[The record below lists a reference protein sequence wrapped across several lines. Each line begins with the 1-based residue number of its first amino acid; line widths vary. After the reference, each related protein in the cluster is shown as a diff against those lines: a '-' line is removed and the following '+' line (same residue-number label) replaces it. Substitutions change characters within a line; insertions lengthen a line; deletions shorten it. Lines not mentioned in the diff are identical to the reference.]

1 MPAQRL
7 PPLRVSG
14 STACVDPMAEVSVQ
28 AVQFLAWQVLAAS
41 FLLSAFAGVL
51 IHRGH
56 FCTMGAISDWV
67 LMRDA
72 SRLRQWA
79 LALAVAIAGFG
90 ALAYAG
96 WISPLQT
103 IYASPRISWLSA
115 VVGGAMFGVGMVLAS
130 GCSSK
135 SLVRLAGGNLKS
147 LVVLLAMAVSAL
159 AAMRGLTAVW
169 RVHGLDVVALDMPH
183 GPFAGQWLSA
193 ATAWSLPEGVGA
205 AAALVGLA
213 LLIWVVK
220 ERTFNTLFNWSTGLG
235 LGAVVVALWWVS
247 GVLGFVPEHPETLE
261 AVFLT
266 THSGRMEALSFTA
279 PVAYWLDAFMY
290 FSDGSKR
297 LTLGMVTVLGLL
309 AGAWLSAVHQGTFR
323 WEGFSQRGDLVRHL
337 LGGTLMGTGGVLAM
351 GCTFGQGLSGLSTL
365 SLGSLLSVLGIF
377 AGTVAALQWQMRQA

>member
-1 MPAQRL
+1 MTDVSAQAL
-7 PPLRVSG
+7 
-14 STACVDPMAEVSVQ
+14 Q
-28 AVQFLAWQVLAAS
+28 ALTWQVWAAS
-41 FLLSAFAGVL
+41 FALSCLAGVL

-90 ALAYAG
+90 AMAYVG

-103 IYASPRISWLSA
+103 IYASSRISWLSA
-115 VVGGAMFGVGMVLAS
+115 LLGGALFGVGMVLAS

-135 SLVRLAGGNLKS
+135 SLVRLAAGNLKS

-169 RVHGLDVVALDMPH
+169 RVHGLDEVALDMPH

-193 ATAWSLPEGVGA
+193 ATGWALPQGLGA
-205 AAALVGLA
+205 ASALVALA
-213 LLIWVVK
+213 LLIWVAK
-220 ERTFNTLFNWSTGLG
+220 ERSFHTRFNWLTGFG
-235 LGAVVVALWWVS
+235 LGAVVTALWWVS
-247 GVLGFVPEHPETLE
+247 GVLGFVPEHPATLE

-297 LTLGMVTVLGLL
+297 LSLGMVTVLGVLS
-309 AGAWLSAVHQGTFR
+309 GACLSALQQGTFR
-323 WEGFSQRGDLVRHL
+323 WEGFSHRADLVRHL
-337 LGGTLMGTGGVLAM
+337 LGGGLMGTGGVLAM

-365 SLGSLLSVLGIF
+365 SLGSLLSVMGIF